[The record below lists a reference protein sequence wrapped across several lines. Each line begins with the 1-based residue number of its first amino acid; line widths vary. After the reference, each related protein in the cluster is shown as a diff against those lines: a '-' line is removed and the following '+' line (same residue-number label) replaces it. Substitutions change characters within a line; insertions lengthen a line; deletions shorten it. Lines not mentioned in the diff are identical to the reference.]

1 MRSSDGRGNRRRGR
15 GTSGRTELGTQTLAP
30 ARLSVSFELM
40 MEIDHSKYPGLHPL
54 PPHFV
59 KDFPP
64 VAKVVEEKCIAC
76 DRCPPLC
83 FFDAIVMEDRREH
96 KFKRTAV
103 VVPEN
108 CTGCGLCFE
117 ACPVD
122 AFLWV
127 PDKTSVDKPPRSAT
141 ETERD
146 LSA

>member
-1 MRSSDGRGNRRRGR
+1 MSAAMGVG
-15 GTSGRTELGTQTLAP
+15 Q
-30 ARLSVSFELM
+30 
-40 MEIDHSKYPGLHPL
+40 SKYPGLSPL
-54 PPHFV
+54 PPSFV
-59 KDFPP
+59 KEFPP
-64 VAKVVEEKCIAC
+64 LAIVEEEKCIAC

-83 FFDAIVMEDRREH
+83 FFDAILMEDRPGH

-127 PDKTSVDKPPRSAT
+127 PDKTAIGGPSKISTDT
-141 ETERD
+141 DED
-146 LSA
+146 LDV